1 MIRNDANFLLQSKT
15 HQNDCSLKEN
25 GFVHFDG
32 FLIDVSSFNP
42 RELYS
47 YRLLIIVVFNPYSL

>member
-1 MIRNDANFLLQSKT
+1 MDLYTLMA
-15 HQNDCSLKEN
+15 
-25 GFVHFDG
+25 

-47 YRLLIIVVFNPYSL
+47 YRLLIIVVFNPYSLWIVLSDLVKTIVETYSVILSK